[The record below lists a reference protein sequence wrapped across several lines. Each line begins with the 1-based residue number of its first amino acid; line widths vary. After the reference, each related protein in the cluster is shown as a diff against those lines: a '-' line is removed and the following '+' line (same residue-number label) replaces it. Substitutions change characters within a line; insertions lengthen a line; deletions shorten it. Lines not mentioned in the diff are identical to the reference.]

1 MDILPY
7 PFFVSDIDGTLLDDK
22 REISEANK
30 SAIASFQ
37 KSGGV
42 FTLATGRTYME
53 AKRFIEELEI
63 QVPVILCNGA
73 AMYDPVSN
81 RQIPVK
87 TFDRKTILQLMKEW
101 NQTIPS
107 QVDIFVYGLDQV
119 YGTKIGY
126 VTQASIDEGF
136 EPEIISSFAKLPDIP
151 YLKIVAI
158 AEKEDMKELQRWSQ
172 QQNIRELPI
181 DCILS
186 SDQYFEILPSG
197 VSKGNALTQLL
208 KSIQFETHQAAA
220 IGDHLNDLSMLEIV
234 GLPAAVANAHPLV
247 LQQASVHVPP
257 HYEDGVH
264 HFIEHHLLSRKAKAS
279 L

>member
-22 REISEANK
+22 RQISAANK
-30 SAIASFQ
+30 NGIASFQ
-37 KSGGV
+37 KAGGV
-42 FTLATGRTYME
+42 FTLATGRTYLE

-87 TFDRKTILQLMKEW
+87 TFDRKTILQLLDKW
-101 NQTIPS
+101 NKTIPS
-107 QVDIFVYGLDQV
+107 QVDIFVYGLDKV

-136 EPEIISSFAKLPDIP
+136 EPEIISSFAKLPDTP
-151 YLKIVAI
+151 YLKVVAI
-158 AEKEDMKELQRWSQ
+158 AEKEDMKELLHWSQ
-172 QQNIRELPI
+172 QQTKDFPI

-197 VSKGNALTQLL
+197 VSKGNALVKLL
-208 KSIQFETHQAAA
+208 ESIHFQPDQSAA
-220 IGDHLNDLSMLEIV
+220 IGDHLNDLSMLEIA

-247 LQQASVHVPP
+247 LQQAAVHVPP
-257 HYEDGVH
+257 HHQDGVH
-264 HFIEHHLLSRKAKAS
+264 HFIQHHLLPHKAKAS